1 MAMVSGI
8 RVKRGQPQIYAQLC
22 YTGVPIFHPALK
34 LSAQPERGPLI
45 TAGNCHYNPHLRLSP
60 SLLPPSLSLSLLSAP
75 PFSAANVS
83 MYSPYSKSTVSSS
96 ASIPPDF
103 IRLWFFFISR
113 LGLDTRPKDV
123 INQSIGR
130 VATAQAWNP
139 ALLFHRYWQ
148 LWIEKRP
155 IHGYVNALHA
165 RVTRRDKI

>member
-45 TAGNCHYNPHLRLSP
+45 TAGNCHYNPHLHLSP
-60 SLLPPSLSLSLLSAP
+60 SLLPLSLSLLSAP

-96 ASIPPDF
+96 ASIPPF
-103 IRLWFFFISR
+103 YSPLVFFHLAPRTRHPSEGRDQSIDWARCDGTGVESR
-113 LGLDTRPKDV
+113 SAFSPILAIMDRKTTDTRIRKCFT
-123 INQSIGR
+123 R
-130 VATAQAWNP
+130 A
-139 ALLFHRYWQ
+139 RY
-148 LWIEKRP
+148 
-155 IHGYVNALHA
+155 
-165 RVTRRDKI
+165 T

>member
-60 SLLPPSLSLSLLSAP
+60 SLLPLSLSSQCSTLLCSQRLDCILRIQSR
-75 PFSAANVS
+75 PFRRAHRFLH
-83 MYSPYSKSTVSSS
+83 
-96 ASIPPDF
+96 F

-155 IHGYVNALHA
+155 IHGYVNALHT

>member
-1 MAMVSGI
+1 MVSGI

-45 TAGNCHYNPHLRLSP
+45 TAGNCHYNPHLHLSP

-96 ASIPPDF
+96 ASIPPF
-103 IRLWFFFISR
+103 YSPLVFFHLAPRTRHPSEGRDQSIDWARCDGTGVESR
-113 LGLDTRPKDV
+113 SAFSPILAIMDRKTTDTRIRKCFT
-123 INQSIGR
+123 R
-130 VATAQAWNP
+130 A
-139 ALLFHRYWQ
+139 RY
-148 LWIEKRP
+148 
-155 IHGYVNALHA
+155 
-165 RVTRRDKI
+165 T

>member
-45 TAGNCHYNPHLRLSP
+45 TAGNCHYNPHLHLSP
-60 SLLPPSLSLSLLSAP
+60 SLLPLSLSL
-75 PFSAANVS
+75 FSVLHPS
-83 MYSPYSKSTVSSS
+83 LQPTSRLYSPYSKSTVSSS